1 MTHPHNSR
9 CKALAKSGQP
19 CGAAAT
25 EGGLS
30 FFHANPNKAAELGPK
45 GGRRKAHT
53 AESAEPLPAVDN
65 AIAVRDLVARLIVDV
80 HAGKV
85 PSKIAAGLAPLMH
98 LQLRAITTIEISNL
112 GQRLAKVEEELA
124 AQARRAAS
132 K

>member
-1 MTHPHNSR
+1 
-9 CKALAKSGQP
+9 
-19 CGAAAT
+19 
-25 EGGLS
+25 
-30 FFHANPNKAAELGPK
+30 
-45 GGRRKAHT
+45 
-53 AESAEPLPAVDN
+53 VDN